1 MITTTK
7 SQKVSTSRVRNDWYF
22 LPTAFSALAGVG
34 IGILI
39 GNYLGLL

>member
-7 SQKVSTSRVRNDWYF
+7 TQTKSRSHTRNDWSF

-34 IGILI
+34 IGIAIAL
-39 GNYLGLL
+39 YLGWL